1 MAVVLGTAQLT
12 GCSGATAEAPSDSL
26 PSTSSA
32 APTTAGL
39 PAVGPADF
47 PVPPEARTQDAAG
60 AEAFLRYW
68 IELLNRQ
75 QAIPAGQPLRD
86 LGPDCQECQRIA
98 QVFDEAAAAGD
109 KYIGGEISLNDVP
122 PPVFR
127 GDSAQLTFGARR
139 APVSLVDSTGTEIE
153 GRPDAAPNLGSGLNL
168 KWSEST
174 QSWVVTAFQLG

>member
-1 MAVVLGTAQLT
+1 MAVALGTALLT

-32 APTTAGL
+32 APTTAAL

-68 IELLNRQ
+68 IDLLNRQ
-75 QAIPAGQPLRD
+75 QAIPDGQPLRD

-98 QVFDEAAAAGD
+98 QNLDEAAVAGN
-109 KYIGGEISLNDVP
+109 KYVGGE
-122 PPVFR
+122 
-127 GDSAQLTFGARR
+127 
-139 APVSLVDSTGTEIE
+139 VSLVDVLPPTMDGGTSQFSFSARREPVALVDRNGAIIE
-153 GRPDAAPNLGSGLNL
+153 ERPDAAPRLFSGLNL
-168 KWSEST
+168 VWSPSAR
-174 QSWVVTAFQLG
+174 SWTVMGFQLG